1 MYYLK
6 LFDETLIT
14 FEMNRE
20 LSLNISN
27 IQVVS
32 DKKEIFP
39 ELLQKKINS
48 DTIEEFLKQRIIPKN
63 RAFVQQILE
72 TRNLNLKD
80 TKGIIDISKGLSL
93 NDSYW
98 VTDNNDMKFKDYNLY
113 DNNFSTTLS
122 LIAFTGYT
130 SKIKEIATSPE
141 FTTNGALPKAWRRI
155 DKKIYLYKG
164 STAGLNF
171 SNTGYE
177 PYSEYYASQIAD
189 KLGIDAI
196 KYDLHKW
203 KGMLASVCEIFTSK
217 EYAYIPIWQVVET
230 TKIEEIYRW
239 CCEHNFNEEFSD
251 MIMFDALILNS
262 DRHYGNFGVIKENS
276 TGKYIKLAPIFDNG
290 EGLLSKAPIDI
301 FESYEKFEKYTNSNN
316 ANISCYGSNYND
328 LVKAFCNKKQ
338 VAKLRK
344 LLGFTFKKHQ
354 MYNLSENRIK
364 FLETYIRKRANELI
378 LLIEGKGL

>member
-14 FEMNRE
+14 FEMDRE
-20 LSLNISN
+20 LSLKISN

-32 DKKEIFP
+32 HKKEIFP
-39 ELLQKKINS
+39 EILREQVNS
-48 DTIEEFLKQRIIPKN
+48 NTIEEFLKQRIIPKN

-72 TRNLNLKD
+72 TKNLNLKD
-80 TKGIIDISKGLSL
+80 TKGIIDICKGLSL

-98 VTDNNDMKFKDYNLY
+98 VPDDDNMKFKDYNLY

-122 LIAFTGYT
+122 LIAFTGYI
-130 SKIKEIATSPE
+130 SKIKGIATSPE
-141 FTTNGALPKAWRRI
+141 FTTNGALPKAWRKI
-155 DKKIYLYKG
+155 DNKIYLYKG

-177 PYSEYYASQIAD
+177 PYSEYYASQIAE
-189 KLGIDAI
+189 KLGISAI

-203 KGMLASVCEIFTSK
+203 KGMLASSCEIFTSK
-217 EYAYIPIWQVVET
+217 EYSYVPIWQVIET
-230 TKIEEIYRW
+230 TKIEEIYKW
-239 CCEHNFNEEFSD
+239 CCKKGFDEDFSD

-262 DRHYGNFGVIKENS
+262 DRHYGNFGVIKENK

-290 EGLLSKAPIDI
+290 EGLLSKAHIDI
-301 FESYEKFEKYTNSNN
+301 FEDQKKFVEYISNDN
-316 ANISCYGSNYND
+316 INISCYGSSYNS

-344 LLGFTFKKHQ
+344 LLNFKFEKHPV
-354 MYNLSENRIK
+354 YNLSEKRIK
-364 FLETYIRKRANELI
+364 LLEMLVKKRAKELI
-378 LLIEGKGL
+378 LLIEKN